1 LTSNMQVVEIFL
13 PVRFPDGTPIPAG
26 QLELVQSELAE
37 LFGGVTA
44 YSRSPAVGEW
54 KHGQNVER
62 DLMVIF
68 EVMVGKIDEEWWS
81 SFGGRLKATF
91 RQQEVL
97 IRSHK
102 VSRL

>member
-1 LTSNMQVVEIFL
+1 MQVVEIFL
-13 PVRFPDGTPIPAG
+13 PARFPDRTPVPAG
-26 QLELVQSELAE
+26 QLELVRSELTE

-54 KHGQNVER
+54 KHGQDVER

-68 EVMVGKIDEEWWS
+68 EVMVNTIEKEWWS
-81 SFGGRLKATF
+81 GFRDRLAATF
-91 RQQEVL
+91 RQQEIL